1 MKITIVQAAQVFTS
15 AAFLDWIIN
24 TVGATSEGAENVT
37 TTTER
42 LIDATTGP
50 RDEEH
55 PEMQG
60 QAREIIAGLPEEF
73 DGDITFFC

>member
-1 MKITIVQAAQVFTS
+1 MKIKMVQTAQVFTS
-15 AAFLDWIIN
+15 SSFIDWIVN
-24 TVGATSEGAENVT
+24 TVGATSEGTENVT

-55 PEMQG
+55 PEMQA
-60 QAREIIAGLPEEF
+60 QASEIIVGLPQNF
-73 DGDITFFC
+73 DGDITFYC